1 MNNTTNDAESL
12 SAVPGAESDAASSR
26 HSKQPKSHHHQQRHH
41 HRQHQKQ
48 HKQQQQNEQNQRNQQ
63 NQLNQLSQ
71 LNQGSASTSS
81 LKDSAT
87 TTNSNIE
94 LQQDT
99 PDISPR
105 VVFGPGTIA
114 RLPAELGRLH
124 LSSPLIVSSPSRV
137 ALAKKIQALIANL
150 DSRILDSAI
159 AHVPPH
165 VIDDALSRI
174 SGRDCVISVGGG
186 SAVGLARMIGLR
198 KKIPHICIPTTY
210 SGSEM
215 TPYVAAGKDGRRTAS
230 SRESRIVP
238 SVVIYDE
245 DLTMSL
251 PKRFSAPSGIS
262 AMAHN
267 TESRRQ
273 PKDDDALWSFIH
285 LPGV

>member
-1 MNNTTNDAESL
+1 MNNTTSKAERL
-12 SAVPGAESDAASSR
+12 PVVPGADFDAASSAS
-26 HSKQPKSHHHQQRHH
+26 HHKQPKSQHHHQRHH

-48 HKQQQQNEQNQRNQQ
+48 AKQQQQQHQQ
-63 NQLNQLSQ
+63 QEKIAQSS
-71 LNQGSASTSS
+71 SAAT
-81 LKDSAT
+81 DAT
-87 TTNSNIE
+87 TANPLPQE
-94 LQQDT
+94 T
-99 PDISPR
+99 PDISSR

-114 RLPAELGRLH
+114 RLPAELARLH
-124 LSSPLIVSSPSRV
+124 LSAPLIVSSPSRV
-137 ALAKKIQALIANL
+137 ALAKKIQTLIANL

-159 AHVPPH
+159 SHVPTH

-186 SAVGLARMIGLR
+186 SAVSLARVIGLR
-198 KKIPHICIPTTY
+198 KRLPHICIPTTY
-210 SGSEM
+210 SGSEI
-215 TPYVAAGKDGRRTAS
+215 TPYVEAKKDGKRATS

-238 SVVIYDE
+238 TVVIYDE

-267 TESRRQ
+267 SESRQR
-273 PKDDDALWSFIH
+273 PKDDDALWSYIH